1 MINVRVFREVRRC
14 ACDQCCGP
22 NRPMGRVWS
31 ANVSRTDDGTL
42 WATLVFA
49 RELAFD
55 EYCYIPT
62 FRFTPEEW
70 EKMDAIRE

>member
-1 MINVRVFREVRRC
+1 
-14 ACDQCCGP
+14 
-22 NRPMGRVWS
+22 MGRVWS

-49 RELAFD
+49 KELAFD

-62 FRFTPEEW
+62 FRFTPQEW
-70 EKMDAIRE
+70 EKMDAVRLG